1 MGFAPIR
8 RTRLNQPSGDGID
21 WTNQGARGISLEL
34 STSALTN
41 VATGKPFSVTGTKKA
56 IGRPGTGLGFGSTD
70 GAGTTDKL
78 VDSGVLS
85 ATARSILVLAKLNGF
100 GGGGFGRFFENSG
113 AGNEMFY
120 VNSSLGLIY
129 WRQFSGGQR
138 TANSTTAASVSDTFG
153 KVTAYSVSFDASN
166 PANQPE
172 LYINGTRQAYSSA
185 DGIPTGT
192 PNSYTGAC
200 IGNRATDSARCCD
213 GTIYV
218 ARVIDRVLAAKEHAE
233 FYANPWQVFL

>member
-1 MGFAPIR
+1 MAFLPIR
-8 RTRLNQPSGDGID
+8 RSRLNQPNGDGID

-85 ATARSILVLAKLNGF
+85 ATARSILILAKLNGF
-100 GGGGFGRFFENSG
+100 GGGGFGRFFENSS
-113 AGNEMFY
+113 AGNELFY
-120 VNSSLGLIY
+120 VNSSLGLVY

-172 LYINGTRQAYSSA
+172 LYINGVRQAYKSA
-185 DGIPTGT
+185 DEIPTGT
-192 PNSYTGAC
+192 QNSYTGAC

-233 FYANPWQVFL
+233 FYANPWRVFL